1 MSNEKI
7 RIEDSIEM
15 MSKHKAVERAKSR
28 IRNEKEEELNKQIS
42 KYEKKRKAIKAKIR
56 RRGIQVQRTIL
67 FAGTSLA
74 SMVFLGAMYFSRGEF
89 RAYPSGLLN
98 NTFWFFVVPT
108 VLVLFFSL
116 IATGLYYKDLKGT
129 LRK

>member
-1 MSNEKI
+1 MRKKKNLI
-7 RIEDSIEM
+7 
-15 MSKHKAVERAKSR
+15 
-28 IRNEKEEELNKQIS
+28 KQIA

-89 RAYPSGLLN
+89 REYPSG
-98 NTFWFFVVPT
+98 
-108 VLVLFFSL
+108 
-116 IATGLYYKDLKGT
+116 Y
-129 LRK
+129 